1 MAPAHRIAQ
10 DASELEVPSMD
21 RTRLMFFVQSQFT
34 SRHAA
39 VTVPVA
45 LVIAHFLGV
54 AGSIAEAQTPVG
66 SPGGFVAGEVL
77 IKYAPQTSRADVD
90 SMRTTYGLTMVEYVP
105 GIDVYRMR
113 LPAGMSPG
121 DMVTNCILDARC
133 EYAEPNYVGQGGDVA
148 PNDPF
153 FPSQWHLDN
162 VGQTSGQFD
171 ADIDAVEG
179 WQRASGSSAVVVAIL
194 DSGIDFAHPEFQG
207 RIVAGYDFV
216 NEDDDPQADHPHGV
230 FVAGILAANADND
243 FGVAGVDRF
252 ASLMPIKVLNA
263 QNLGTT
269 LDLAQGLVFAAG
281 THVINMSLINYP
293 LSATL
298 LAALQ
303 YARDAGSVLVAC
315 AGNGGIGDADLSG
328 PGASP
333 LTISVGAT
341 DHNDARAS
349 FSGTGM
355 ALDVVAPGVSVTT
368 VSSGLSN
375 ARAVFSGCS
384 AATPIASGI
393 ASILLSVN
401 PQLTHDDVQK
411 VLEETADDLIGSE
424 GGPGGDEFFGHGRVN
439 LNAAL
444 ESLES
449 PPDEYFEIVS
459 RSSGKCLDVYGAST
473 DPVAPVIQ
481 WSCHGRPNQ
490 HWRLEPAG
498 GGAFRLIARHSG
510 QALDVVGALVDDVT
524 PIIQYPVHSG
534 DNQVWMFQPAPDGY
548 VRIVA
553 QHSGKAMDV
562 EFASPD
568 DGAPVIQYT
577 PHGGANQQWLLRG
590 LESTAVPIRRDR

>member
-1 MAPAHRIAQ
+1 
-10 DASELEVPSMD
+10 MD
-21 RTRLMFFVQSQFT
+21 QTRLMFSVQSQFPR
-34 SRHAA
+34 RHAA

-45 LVIAHFLGV
+45 LVIAHCLGV

-66 SPGGFVAGEVL
+66 SQGRFVAGEIL

-90 SMRTTYGLTMVEYVP
+90 SMRSTYGLTMVEYVP

-121 DMVTNCILDARC
+121 DMVTNCSLDARC
-133 EYAEPNYVGQGGDVA
+133 EYAEPNYVGQGGDVV
-148 PNDPF
+148 PNDTF
-153 FPSQWHLDN
+153 FPSQWYLDN

-179 WQRASGSSAVVVAIL
+179 WQIASGSSAVVVAIL

-207 RIVAGYDFV
+207 RLVAGYDFV

-243 FGVAGVDRF
+243 FGVAGVDHF
-252 ASLMPIKVLNA
+252 ASLMPIKVLDA
-263 QNLGTT
+263 QGFGTT
-269 LDLAQGLVFAAG
+269 LDLAEGLVFAARA
-281 THVINMSLINYP
+281 HVINMSLINYP
-293 LSATL
+293 LSFTL

-315 AGNGGIGDADLSG
+315 AGNGGIGNANLSG

-349 FSGTGM
+349 FSGTGT
-355 ALDVVAPGVSVTT
+355 ALDVVAPGLSITT

-375 ARAVFSGCS
+375 SRVLFSGCS
-384 AATPIASGI
+384 AATPIVSGI

-401 PQLTHDDVQK
+401 PRLTHGDVQT

-424 GGPGGDEFFGHGRVN
+424 GGPGRDDSFGHGRVN
-439 LNAAL
+439 LNTAL

-449 PPDEYFEIVS
+449 PRDQYFEIVS
-459 RSSGKCLDVYGAST
+459 RSSGECLDVYGAST
-473 DPVAPVIQ
+473 EPVAPVIQ
-481 WSCHGRPNQ
+481 WSCHGGPNQ

-498 GGAFRLIARHSG
+498 GGAFRIIARHSG
-510 QALDVVGALVDDVT
+510 QALDVFGALLDDVI
-524 PIIQYPVHSG
+524 PIIQWPAHGG
-534 DNQVWMFQPAPDGY
+534 DNQAFTLEPAGDGY

-553 QHSGKAMDV
+553 RHSGKALDV
-562 EFASPD
+562 EFASLD
-568 DGAPVIQYT
+568 EGARVIQYL
-577 PHGGANQQWLLRG
+577 PHGGANQQWLLRAVAPAADAV
-590 LESTAVPIRRDR
+590 STLSAR